1 MEDGAVPDVS
11 SDIPLPGGDSHLLD
25 VEQAI
30 AQLHQA
36 TRARLRDLAG
46 VFGSDIQPAG
56 YFVMRHVLANS
67 PVRAGDIAS
76 ALGMDK
82 SAISR
87 QLAILRTRGLIEDR
101 SDPAD
106 GRATLVVATDSA
118 REALVRFRG
127 EVRAE
132 YARALGD
139 WDDAEIEQFAT
150 LLQKFNRSVSTP
162 APDQE

>member
-1 MEDGAVPDVS
+1 MEDGSVPDES
-11 SDIPLPGGDSHLLD
+11 SDIHLLE

-46 VFGSDIQPAG
+46 AFGPDIQPAG

-82 SAISR
+82 SAVSR
-87 QLAILRTRGLIEDR
+87 QLAILRTRGLTEDR

-132 YARALGD
+132 YARALED
-139 WDDAEIEQFAT
+139 WDGSEIELFAT
-150 LLQKFNRSVSTP
+150 LLQKFNRSVSVP
-162 APDQE
+162 APDQD